1 MPATS
6 NNALIQH
13 CSSQDCCVILD
24 RRHSMSDIASIV
36 SFTHSE
42 IVLSSRHASN
52 TSLIS
57 TITATVVQELYSTV
71 YQIPSS
77 LFRLATDIWSHVR
90 KEPKKPTWNIQT
102 TIVMGFLQAF
112 RDQSLTNSLEFWRL
126 MLIAPT
132 LLKPLTS
139 KTEPEYVLVKRRNL
153 CGILK
158 QLDQQEKGSKLE
170 AEWMSAVSTWE
181 KIYGGP
187 TPVLRTGNSNAT
199 LLLEAPPCCEKI
211 VFYLHGGAYCAMS
224 AQTHRTLT
232 HKISKSTKRRV
243 LGIMNGFVCVCNGH
257 QVNAFGHIVSAVN
270 YRLAPE
276 TKFPGALYDVVQSYL
291 YLIDPKEKHRLDPKN
306 IIVMGDSAGGGLCLA
321 MLLYLRDHGLPQ
333 PEGAVL
339 ISVSL
344 VDLHN
349 DTQALN

>member
-1 MPATS
+1 MSVFIEQIKKQEKVESILHSHSLSLPHPLSLSILLNHHQIQTRKKMPAS
-6 NNALIQH
+6 DNALIQH
-13 CSSQDCCVILD
+13 CSSQDCCVVLD
-24 RRHSMSDIASIV
+24 RQHHSMSDIASMV

-42 IVLSSRHASN
+42 IILSNRHSSN
-52 TSLIS
+52 ASLIS

-90 KEPKKPTWNIQT
+90 REPKKPTWNIQT

-132 LLKPLTS
+132 LIKPLTS
-139 KTEPEYVLVKRRNL
+139 KTESEYIIVKRRNL

-158 QLDQQEKGSKLE
+158 KLDQQEKGSRLE
-170 AEWMSAVSTWE
+170 AEWMSAISTWE

-187 TPVLRTGNSNAT
+187 TPAMPASNNAT

-224 AQTHRTLT
+224 AQTHRILT

-243 LGIMNGFVCVCNGH
+243 LGIH
-257 QVNAFGHIVSAVN
+257 
-270 YRLAPE
+270 
-276 TKFPGALYDVVQSYL
+276 
-291 YLIDPKEKHRLDPKN
+291 
-306 IIVMGDSAGGGLCLA
+306 
-321 MLLYLRDHGLPQ
+321 
-333 PEGAVL
+333 
-339 ISVSL
+339 
-344 VDLHN
+344 
-349 DTQALN
+349 

>member
-1 MPATS
+1 MPVNNSSS
-6 NNALIQH
+6 NELIQH

-24 RRHSMSDIASIV
+24 KHHSNSMSDIASMV
-36 SFTHSE
+36 SLTHSE
-42 IVLSSRHASN
+42 IILSSRHASSSN
-52 TSLIS
+52 ASLIS

-139 KTEPEYVLVKRRNL
+139 KTEPEYILVKRRNL

-158 QLDQQEKGSKLE
+158 KLDQQERGSRLE
-170 AEWMSAVSTWE
+170 AEWMSAISTWE

-187 TPVLRTGNSNAT
+187 TAPDLGHAT
-199 LLLEAPPCCEKI
+199 APLLLEAPPCCEKI

-224 AQTHRTLT
+224 AQTHRILT

-243 LGIMNGFVCVCNGH
+243 LGIMNVFVCVCTMNIKLTYLVILY
-257 QVNAFGHIVSAVN
+257 QLSTIV
-270 YRLAPE
+270 
-276 TKFPGALYDVVQSYL
+276 
-291 YLIDPKEKHRLDPKN
+291 
-306 IIVMGDSAGGGLCLA
+306 
-321 MLLYLRDHGLPQ
+321 
-333 PEGAVL
+333 
-339 ISVSL
+339 
-344 VDLHN
+344 
-349 DTQALN
+349 

>member
-1 MPATS
+1 
-6 NNALIQH
+6 
-13 CSSQDCCVILD
+13 
-24 RRHSMSDIASIV
+24 MSDIASMV

-42 IVLSSRHASN
+42 IILSNRHSSN
-52 TSLIS
+52 ASLIS

-90 KEPKKPTWNIQT
+90 REPKKPTWNIQT

-132 LLKPLTS
+132 LIKPLTS
-139 KTEPEYVLVKRRNL
+139 KTESEYIIVKRRNL

-158 QLDQQEKGSKLE
+158 KLDQQEKGSRLE
-170 AEWMSAVSTWE
+170 AEWMSAISTWE

-187 TPVLRTGNSNAT
+187 TPAMPASNNAT

-224 AQTHRTLT
+224 AQTHRILT
-232 HKISKSTKRRV
+232 HKIS
-243 LGIMNGFVCVCNGH
+243 LFVYEQ
-257 QVNAFGHIVSAVN
+257 QVNVFGYIVSAVN

-291 YLIDPKEKHRLDPKN
+291 YLIDPNEKHRLDPKN

-321 MLLYLRDHGLPQ
+321 MMLYLRDHGLPQ

-339 ISVSL
+339 ISLIS
-344 VDLHN
+344 
-349 DTQALN
+349 T